1 MYSIKPSTTFAHSMC
16 YSGLNH
22 NRGEYACDMFFLGFT
37 GPVPEDL
44 DSLPFDQSD
53 LFEMYAQAQ
62 VGIAMKMDKIE
73 TDPVSDVFLANHTRT
88 YLTPKQ
94 PYLDLNYNKW
104 SFYPKVMLREEA
116 WKDWKAGTLDNLRAE
131 NYASSSPSAQ
141 RIAFNHSSMIHTE
154 FRYNYIMLGM
164 RFYWNTNRYRDRN
177 LADQEF
183 DSTAT
188 SGNYYSYYSKY
199 CNSRSAQ
206 NYPLILEFDEAVEVD
221 ALEYYRGDFS
231 DNRYSSNSLDIEAWD
246 ETLNDGNG
254 GWSVSQQVLLNE
266 DGTASE
272 IQYAELE
279 TIVTSKV
286 FRITFSDTG
295 GYNKHFGYLR
305 LLSSTPPETLPV
317 NTDITWGLVLPY
329 HDRAFY
335 FQDFLYR
342 DYYVSDDIREGW
354 FTDQNLVENPE
365 VHKLPIPLLLVDVDG
380 PNKNATVTLTKARNI
395 EPGQVPELAN
405 FILDLTNA

>member
-73 TDPVSDVFLANHTRT
+73 TDPVSDVFLASHTRT

-116 WKDWKAGTLDNLRAE
+116 WKDWKAGTFDNIRALR
-131 NYASSSPSAQ
+131 YSSSSSPAQ
-141 RIAFNHSSMIHTE
+141 RITFNHSSMIHSE
-154 FRYNYIMLGM
+154 FRYNYIILGM
-164 RFYWNTNRYRDRN
+164 RFYWNLNRQRDRN
-177 LADQEF
+177 LADESF

-188 SGNYYSYYSKY
+188 SGNYYSYYSEY
-199 CNSRSAQ
+199 CQTRYAEQ
-206 NYPLILEFDEAVEVD
+206 HPLILEFDEAVEVD
-221 ALEYYRGDFS
+221 SLEYYRGDYA
-231 DNRYSSNSLDIEAWD
+231 DNRYSSDYVDIEIWD
-246 ETLNDGNG
+246 ESLNEGNG
-254 GWSVSQQVLLNE
+254 DWSSSQRVTLEENGA
-266 DGTASE
+266 DSVP
-272 IQYAELE
+272 QYVELE
-279 TIVTSKV
+279 TIVTGKV
-286 FRITFSDTG
+286 FRLTFSDTG
-295 GYNKHFGYLR
+295 SYNMHLGYVR
-305 LLSSTPPETLPV
+305 LLSSTPPTTLPV
-317 NTDITWGLVLPY
+317 NTDITWGLILPY
-329 HDRAFY
+329 HDRAFR
-335 FQDFLYR
+335 FDDFLYR
-342 DYYVSDDIREGW
+342 DYYVSDDVREGW

-365 VHKLPIPLLLVDVDG
+365 VHELPIPLLLVDVDG
-380 PNKNATVTLTKARNI
+380 PNKNATVTLTKARDI